1 MTASDP
7 NSHATRFVA
16 LEQADFQRLEH
27 AGYLRGLVQLKGLML
42 HTLMDNW
49 SLRKTFTWCPERGSN
64 PHGLRRGILSPYRTQ
79 RIT

>member
-27 AGYLRGLVQLKGLML
+27 AGYRA
-42 HTLMDNW
+42 
-49 SLRKTFTWCPERGSN
+49 SCKTRS
-64 PHGLRRGILSPYRTQ
+64 
-79 RIT
+79 